1 MKKISILIVE
11 DEAIV
16 AADLAAKL
24 KRLGYEVAGMAA
36 SGEDAVAM
44 AVDLRPDLILM
55 DILLKGAMDGIEA
68 AESIRGKHDAPV
80 IYLTA
85 HSDAATLARAK
96 TTGPFGYILKP
107 FDERDLATQIEVA
120 IYKHQVDRE
129 IKAQR
134 EWLRVTL
141 TSIGDAVIATDAEGR
156 ITFANPLA
164 EALTGW
170 KADEALGRS
179 MESVFRI
186 VNEQT
191 GEALKEGPV
200 ETVLREG
207 HAVALA
213 NHTAI
218 ITKDGRFVPIE
229 DSAAPI
235 LDAGGKM
242 IGAVLVFHDV
252 TEKRRAAEA
261 LRQSAQFPKENPNPV
276 MRCAIEGDILYANA
290 PARHWLATF
299 GWRAGGSL
307 PAPVRIA
314 VAEAR
319 DQAGP
324 IEAEITNPE
333 DLTLSVF
340 AVQPPGEEYVNLYGM
355 DITERKRA
363 EDELRKSKENLE
375 IRVKERTTELEA
387 MNTELQDFTHVA
399 SHDLREP
406 LRKILTFTD
415 MLSIEAND
423 SLDAASAGYVR
434 RMRKSA
440 ERMQELLDSLL
451 DYSRLS
457 TENRTEKETDLKKSV
472 EVALSNLEVM
482 IKEKGALIE
491 VGDLPAIVGDR
502 IQMVQLFQ
510 NLIQNA
516 IKFQRNGVAPR
527 IKIYMDRTGSHENKA
542 CAVCVEDNGIGMD
555 NKYLDRIFS
564 PFQRLHGRSEYGGA
578 GMGLAICSKIVK
590 RHGGAITVKSELNK
604 GATFTVSLPAE
615 RIVR

>member
-1 MKKISILIVE
+1 MNKTSILIVE

-55 DILLKGAMDGIEA
+55 DIRLKGAMDGIEA
-68 AESIRGKHDAPV
+68 AELIRGKHDAPV

-96 TTGPFGYILKP
+96 LTGPFGYILKP
-107 FDERDLATQIEVA
+107 FDERDLATQIELA
-120 IYKHQVDRE
+120 FYKHRADRE
-129 IKAQR
+129 IKEQR

-156 ITFANPLA
+156 ITFINPVA
-164 EALTGW
+164 ESLTGW
-170 KADEALGRS
+170 KADEARGRT

-191 GEALKEGPV
+191 GETLKGPV

-218 ITKDGRFVPIE
+218 ITKEGRSVPIE

-235 LDAGGKM
+235 LDAGGKV

-261 LRQSAQFPKENPNPV
+261 LRQLAQFPKENPNPV
-276 MRCAIEGDILYANA
+276 MRCTIEGGILYANA

-299 GWRAGGSL
+299 GWQAGGPL
-307 PAPVRIA
+307 PAPVRMA

-324 IEAEITNPE
+324 VETEITNPE
-333 DLTLSVF
+333 DLTFSVF

-363 EDELRKSKENLE
+363 EDALRKSKEDLE
-375 IRVKERTTELEA
+375 IRVRERTTELEA
-387 MNTELQDFTHVA
+387 MNRELQDFTHAA

-406 LRKILTFTD
+406 LRKILTFSD
-415 MLSIEAND
+415 MLIMEAND
-423 SLDAASAGYVR
+423 SLDADIR
-434 RMRKSA
+434 RICKA
-440 ERMQELLDSLL
+440 
-451 DYSRLS
+451 Y
-457 TENRTEKETDLKKSV
+457 
-472 EVALSNLEVM
+472 A
-482 IKEKGALIE
+482 E
-491 VGDLPAIVGDR
+491 VGGK
-502 IQMVQLFQ
+502 
-510 NLIQNA
+510 NA
-516 IKFQRNGVAPR
+516 GI
-527 IKIYMDRTGSHENKA
+527 TG
-542 CAVCVEDNGIGMD
+542 
-555 NKYLDRIFS
+555 F
-564 PFQRLHGRSEYGGA
+564 PP
-578 GMGLAICSKIVK
+578 GL
-590 RHGGAITVKSELNK
+590 
-604 GATFTVSLPAE
+604 
-615 RIVR
+615 